1 MRRPSFPEGPAPA
14 SGRPFSGFP
23 DSGLA
28 TTVPSLFFSR
38 VLPEIETVAELVV
51 TAYFFFAQS
60 FPGRTSAG
68 ARRTPRFLTRRE
80 LEADATLMRS
90 LANLCGGEDGGAL
103 PRGLDLAVRRGT
115 LFRATVKAQEREE
128 ELFAVNTPANRRAM
142 GALETAG
149 LRVEEPL
156 PPAEASARANIFAL
170 YEENIGNITP
180 LIAEDLKE
188 AESRYP
194 PEWVREAM
202 REAVELNKRNWRYVE
217 RILRRWETEGPDYEK
232 PERDTEA
239 EWLERRYRAGKRRR
253 PAPGLTA

>member
-1 MRRPSFPEGPAPA
+1 MRRPIPAPEA
-14 SGRPFSGFP
+14 DGRPFSGFP
-23 DSGLA
+23 DAGLA

-38 VLPEIETVAELVV
+38 VLPEIETVEELVV

-60 FPGRTSAG
+60 AQAG

-80 LEADATLMRS
+80 LEADATLVRS

-103 PRGLDLAVRRGT
+103 ARGLDLAVRRGT
-115 LFRATVKAQEREE
+115 LFRAAVKAQEREE

-156 PPAEASARANIFAL
+156 PPAAASARANIFAL

-194 PEWVREAM
+194 LEWVREAM